1 MAVDL
6 SLRPIDVHHVLAV
19 RFMLAPRIVA
29 IAVDGFVMAVAQ
41 RCAAS
46 RWFLAG
52 CSLARPCAFRAAVR
66 LDLHLFVVALNG
78 AILLTLTVAL

>member
-52 CSLARPCAFRAAVR
+52 CSLARSCAFRAAVR